1 MFHKIQFFL
10 PETKTKLDKLV
21 AMAEEEE
28 KKAEEKRKLILEEK
42 KRVEEARKK
51 ILGGKGGVV
60 SHDVTKNPNIEGET
74 IETKVE
80 EEVEDVE
87 EEHEDNEE
95 ESSLLASNFFVCAP
109 IFLKF

>member
-1 MFHKIQFFL
+1 M
-10 PETKTKLDKLV
+10 

-51 ILGGKGGVV
+51 ILGGKGGEV

-74 IETKVE
+74 IETKAE
-80 EEVEDVE
+80 EDKDVE
-87 EEHEDNEE
+87 EDI
-95 ESSLLASNFFVCAP
+95 SSLSH
-109 IFLKF
+109 